1 MANDLK
7 KRIMKRVYG
16 IWFVKRV
23 IPTAGGSAL
32 FMGIALKET
41 AQRFFVAKIV
51 SNFMA
56 VAGSNAWAIPNFIA
70 SALNKLSPSVLV
82 LTAGAGLVGFA
93 LAVKLLR
100 SIRVMLQNPGMV
112 RAAYIKR

>member
-7 KRIMKRVYG
+7 KRIMRRVYG

-32 FMGIALKET
+32 FVGIALKET
-41 AQRFFVAKIV
+41 AQRFFVAQIA

-56 VAGSNAWAIPNFIA
+56 VASSNAWAIPSFIA
-70 SALNKLSPSVLV
+70 SAMNKLEPSVLV
-82 LTAGAGLVGFA
+82 LTAGAGLAGFA

-100 SIRVMLQNPGMV
+100 SIRVMAQNPGIV
-112 RAAYIKR
+112 RAAYAKK

>member
-7 KRIMKRVYG
+7 KRIMRRVYG

-41 AQRFFVAKIV
+41 AGRFFVAQIF
-51 SNFMA
+51 SNFME
-56 VAGSNAWAIPNFIA
+56 VAGTNAWAIPNFIA
-70 SALNKLSPSVLV
+70 SALNKLEPSVLV

-100 SIRVMLQNPGMV
+100 SIRVMTQNPGMV

>member
-7 KRIMKRVYG
+7 KRIMRRVYG

-23 IPTAGGSAL
+23 IPTAGGSAI

-51 SNFMA
+51 ANFME
-56 VAGSNAWAIPNFIA
+56 VAGSNTWAIPNFIA
-70 SALNKLSPSVLV
+70 SALNKLEPSVLV
-82 LTAGAGLVGFA
+82 LTAGTGLVSFA

-100 SIRVMLQNPGMV
+100 SIRVMAQNPGIV
-112 RAAYIKR
+112 RAAYAKK